1 MWVKR
6 SDWKHFEKIKE
17 TAKLQNTPQLICNM
31 LNDNSTY
38 CFIPRSSKSSDT
50 CCLQVLLNR
59 ISIKI
64 KE

>member
-50 CCLQVLLNR
+50 LFTGFTESNFY
-59 ISIKI
+59 KN
-64 KE
+64 